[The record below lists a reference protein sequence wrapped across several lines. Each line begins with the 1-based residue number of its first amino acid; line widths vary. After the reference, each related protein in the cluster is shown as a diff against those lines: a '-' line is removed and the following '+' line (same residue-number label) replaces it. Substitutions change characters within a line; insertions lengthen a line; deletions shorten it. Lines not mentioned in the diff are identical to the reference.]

1 MTDAV
6 RETETVAP
14 SLDHVLAH
22 LARLDLR
29 LRRAV
34 LAVRQQPSP
43 PTEDE
48 FRGLYISDQQADAL
62 LERQPGVASLGGA
75 GAPPDE
81 QMAALE
87 RAIGAADEWLQ
98 QREAGAAQRGETL
111 RLERL
116 RRRFGLSA
124 FERDVLVV
132 ALAAEVD
139 LKYERLYAYLQDD
152 VTRKRPTVDL
162 VLQLLC
168 DTLPER
174 LLARRAFGPPAP
186 LLRWELLTVHDDPQ
200 ARHPVLPAR
209 YLRLDDRVAGYLLGS
224 DETDARLA
232 GLREPAPPAGPETL
246 PTGMAERVD
255 AFGAALLRGDP
266 DGAQGAPVFLFH
278 GRYGSGRRAAA
289 GALTRAARRPLL
301 LLNASRLAE
310 GESEIGGALR
320 LAEREALLSGALLCW
335 AEADALLHPRP
346 EQAPAGRAFVLA
358 LAQGQAPAALLTE
371 RAWEPAGALRGRPF
385 VRLELPETTYAE
397 RRHLWAAGLGALNG
411 APAAGPDV
419 PGGPGDSGAPGAP
432 GAPGLTEEELGAL
445 AGRYRLSAGQIRDA
459 LTRAGTLAWTRDPLN
474 GHVSA
479 ADVDAACRAQAQ
491 HRLSVLAR
499 QLTPRYGW
507 EDIVLPE
514 DELSALR
521 LICAHIRRRST
532 VYGDWGF
539 DRKLAAGKGVVALFA
554 GQSGTGKTMAAEII
568 AADLGLDLY
577 RIDLSAVVDKY
588 IGETEKNLEKL
599 FQEAQD
605 SDAILFFDEADAL
618 FGKRS
623 GVRDAHDRYANVETA
638 YLLQRTEAYNGLV
651 ILASNFPK
659 NIDEAFA
666 RRLHF
671 TITFPVPEEPE
682 RLEIWRRTF
691 PSEAPVAPDVDLP
704 FLARRL
710 EITGVTSATSSSPPP
725 SWPPRRATPSPCA
738 T

>member
-1 MTDAV
+1 MSV
-6 RETETVAP
+6 TEAVAP

-34 LAVRQQPSP
+34 LAVRQQPTS

-62 LERQPGVASLGGA
+62 LERPPGVAPLSGA

-87 RAIGAADEWLQ
+87 RAIGAADEWLL
-98 QREAGAAQRGETL
+98 QREAGAALRGETL

-139 LKYERLYAYLQDD
+139 LKYERLFAYLQDD

-174 LLARRAFGPPAP
+174 LLARRAFGPSAP

-224 DETDARLA
+224 DETDSRLA

-246 PTGMAERVD
+246 PTGTAERVD

-301 LLNASRLAE
+301 LLNASRLAG
-310 GESEIGGALR
+310 GEAEIGGALR

-335 AEADALLHPRP
+335 AEADALLQP
-346 EQAPAGRAFVLA
+346 PARAGPGRAGLRP
-358 LAQGQAPAALLTE
+358 GPGPGPGPDGAAD
-371 RAWEPAGALRGRPF
+371 G
-385 VRLELPETTYAE
+385 
-397 RRHLWAAGLGALNG
+397 AGLGARGGPAG
-411 APAAGPDV
+411 APLR
-419 PGGPGDSGAPGAP
+419 APGATRDHLRRA
-432 GAPGLTEEELGAL
+432 APSLGGRTRGPQRG
-445 AGRYRLSAGQIRDA
+445 AGRR
-459 LTRAGTLAWTRDPLN
+459 P
-474 GHVSA
+474 
-479 ADVDAACRAQAQ
+479 
-491 HRLSVLAR
+491 
-499 QLTPRYGW
+499 
-507 EDIVLPE
+507 
-514 DELSALR
+514 
-521 LICAHIRRRST
+521 
-532 VYGDWGF
+532 
-539 DRKLAAGKGVVALFA
+539 
-554 GQSGTGKTMAAEII
+554 
-568 AADLGLDLY
+568 
-577 RIDLSAVVDKY
+577 
-588 IGETEKNLEKL
+588 
-599 FQEAQD
+599 
-605 SDAILFFDEADAL
+605 
-618 FGKRS
+618 
-623 GVRDAHDRYANVETA
+623 
-638 YLLQRTEAYNGLV
+638 
-651 ILASNFPK
+651 
-659 NIDEAFA
+659 
-666 RRLHF
+666 
-671 TITFPVPEEPE
+671 
-682 RLEIWRRTF
+682 
-691 PSEAPVAPDVDLP
+691 
-704 FLARRL
+704 
-710 EITGVTSATSSSPPP
+710 
-725 SWPPRRATPSPCA
+725 
-738 T
+738 

>member
-6 RETETVAP
+6 RETEAVAP

-87 RAIGAADEWLQ
+87 RAIGAADEWLL

-278 GRYGSGRRAAA
+278 GRYGSGRRAAV

-371 RAWEPAGALRGRPF
+371 R
-385 VRLELPETTYAE
+385 V
-397 RRHLWAAGLGALNG
+397 LGAR
-411 APAAGPDV
+411 
-419 PGGPGDSGAPGAP
+419 GGPARAPLRAPGA
-432 GAPGLTEEELGAL
+432 
-445 AGRYRLSAGQIRDA
+445 
-459 LTRAGTLAWTRDPLN
+459 TRDHLRR
-474 GHVSA
+474 A
-479 ADVDAACRAQAQ
+479 APSLGGRTGGPQRGACR
-491 HRLSVLAR
+491 R
-499 QLTPRYGW
+499 P
-507 EDIVLPE
+507 
-514 DELSALR
+514 
-521 LICAHIRRRST
+521 
-532 VYGDWGF
+532 
-539 DRKLAAGKGVVALFA
+539 
-554 GQSGTGKTMAAEII
+554 
-568 AADLGLDLY
+568 
-577 RIDLSAVVDKY
+577 
-588 IGETEKNLEKL
+588 
-599 FQEAQD
+599 
-605 SDAILFFDEADAL
+605 
-618 FGKRS
+618 
-623 GVRDAHDRYANVETA
+623 
-638 YLLQRTEAYNGLV
+638 
-651 ILASNFPK
+651 
-659 NIDEAFA
+659 
-666 RRLHF
+666 
-671 TITFPVPEEPE
+671 
-682 RLEIWRRTF
+682 
-691 PSEAPVAPDVDLP
+691 
-704 FLARRL
+704 
-710 EITGVTSATSSSPPP
+710 
-725 SWPPRRATPSPCA
+725 
-738 T
+738 